1 MCIGLGCREG
11 SGLGD
16 SSEVC
21 HRSQRRV
28 FTSESEMTEDE
39 KKKNVDEA
47 SNGKM
52 PRKSDQKLPV
62 IKD

>member
-1 MCIGLGCREG
+1 M
-11 SGLGD
+11 GD

-28 FTSESEMTEDE
+28 FTSESEMTADE
-39 KKKNVDEA
+39 KKNVDEA

>member
-21 HRSQRRV
+21 HRSERRV
-28 FTSESEMTEDE
+28 FTSESEMTADE
-39 KKKNVDEA
+39 KNKNVDEA
-47 SNGKM
+47 SNAK
-52 PRKSDQKLPV
+52 KK
-62 IKD
+62 